1 MSVRRT
7 IHPIERQSYAI
18 LRERVDTA
26 HLPPLTRAVVERV
39 IHTTADPTYLD
50 DLVVLE
56 AHLMAGLRALR
67 SGAPLVV
74 DAHMV
79 QAGITSR
86 DSLCLVRDP
95 RAADLATAGRTRS
108 AAGMRLAAQQAG
120 EGAVWVVGNAPTAL
134 FAILDL
140 VPLLRPALVVGLPV
154 GYVGAV
160 DSKQALRDNG
170 TSSVTNRSEK
180 GGTAAAAAVV
190 NALLYFEEDTA

>member
-1 MSVRRT
+1 MSPRRV
-7 IHPIERQSYAI
+7 IHPIEDESYAI
-18 LRERVDTA
+18 LRARVDTT

-74 DAHMV
+74 DTHMV
-79 QAGITSR
+79 QSGITTR

-95 RAADLATAGRTRS
+95 RAAALATAGLTRS
-108 AAGMRLAAQQAG
+108 AAGMRLATQQAG
-120 EGAVWVVGNAPTAL
+120 AGAVWVVGNAPTAL
-134 FAILDL
+134 MALLDL
-140 VPLLRPALVVGLPV
+140 VPTLRPSLIVGLPV

-160 DSKQALRDNG
+160 DAKQALRDNG
-170 TSSVTNRSEK
+170 VAAVTNRTEK
-180 GGTAAAAAVV
+180 GGTAVAAAVI
-190 NALLYFEEDTA
+190 NALLYIEEDIA

>member
-1 MSVRRT
+1 MSPRRVV
-7 IHPIERQSYAI
+7 HPIEDESYAI
-18 LRERVDTA
+18 LRSRVDTA

-56 AHLMAGLRALR
+56 THLMAGLRALR

-79 QAGITSR
+79 QAGITTR

-95 RAADLATAGRTRS
+95 RAAELATAGLTRS
-108 AAGMRLAAQQAG
+108 AAGMRLATQQAG
-120 EGAVWVVGNAPTAL
+120 VGAVWVVGNAPTAL
-134 FAILDL
+134 FAVLDL
-140 VPLLRPALVVGLPV
+140 VPSLQPALVVGLPV

-180 GGTAAAAAVV
+180 GGTAVAAAVI
-190 NALLYFEEDTA
+190 NALLYVEEELA

>member
-1 MSVRRT
+1 MSPHRT
-7 IHPIERQSYAI
+7 IHPIELESYTI

-56 AHLMAGLRALR
+56 THLMAGLHALR

-74 DAHMV
+74 DARMV
-79 QAGITSR
+79 QAGITTR

-95 RAADLATAGRTRS
+95 RAAELATEDLTRS

-120 EGAVWVVGNAPTAL
+120 PGAVWVVGNAPTAL
-134 FAILDL
+134 FAVLDL
-140 VPLLRPALVVGLPV
+140 VPSLRPALVVGLPV

-160 DSKQALRDNG
+160 GSKQALRDNG

-180 GGTAAAAAVV
+180 GGTAVAAAVI
-190 NALLYFEEDTA
+190 NALLYIEEDIA

>member
-1 MSVRRT
+1 MSPRRI
-7 IHPIERQSYAI
+7 IHPIEGESYAI
-18 LRERVDTA
+18 LRARVDTA

-56 AHLMAGLRALR
+56 THLMAGLRALR

-74 DAHMV
+74 DTHMV
-79 QAGITSR
+79 QAGITTR

-95 RAADLATAGRTRS
+95 RAAELATAGLTRS
-108 AAGMRLAAQQAG
+108 AAGMRLATQQAG

-134 FAILDL
+134 FAVLDL
-140 VPLLRPALVVGLPV
+140 VPSLQPALVVGLPV

-180 GGTAAAAAVV
+180 GGTAVAAAVI
-190 NALLYFEEDTA
+190 NALLYVEEELA